1 MCLVSG
7 AHQLWDETWELLPSL
22 CCICT
27 DIFRKNRDS
36 ACLIPKKP
44 LKNSKNLPVFGV
56 SFSQGHSGG
65 GGPRQQV
72 AWALL
77 LALLALDPG
86 QLPLR
91 KGVALLAAV
100 RKVQNLRYCF
110 GCIPQS
116 FLRRQSLSSLCFF
129 PEPDPSHSSLSV
141 GNHVWFPLCII

>member
-27 DIFRKNRDS
+27 DIFWKNRDS

-100 RKVQNLRYCF
+100 RKAERSKISGIALAAS
-110 GCIPQS
+110 P
-116 FLRRQSLSSLCFF
+116 SLSSGGSLC
-129 PEPDPSHSSLSV
+129 PTSASSQSLI
-141 GNHVWFPLCII
+141 PATAPCL